1 MDDHVV
7 LEHLLELENQAAVMV
22 NEAQAE
28 AERKIADREKQN
40 RTRYDET
47 YAREAGTLE
56 TTYEQ
61 KIAAVK
67 DDYQKQL
74 DEYRN
79 GLETQSVDTKAFAS
93 LAEKF
98 LLLKDA

>member
-7 LEHLLELENQAAVMV
+7 LEHLLELEKQAAVMV
-22 NEAQAE
+22 NDAQAE
-28 AERKIADREKQN
+28 AERKIAEREKQN

-47 YAREAGTLE
+47 YAREAQTLE
-56 TTYEQ
+56 TSYEQ

-67 DDYQKQL
+67 EDYQKQL
-74 DEYRN
+74 EDYRN
-79 GLETQSVDTKAFAS
+79 GLESQSVDTKAFSS

-98 LLLKDA
+98 LLVKEA